1 MVVVVDHF
9 YRALFGPD
17 RDYGWFQTVM
27 IMTSQSPVCLS
38 LFVWQCSSPGV
49 LMQVCVINCHDHDL
63 TVFCPS

>member
-1 MVVVVDHF
+1 MVAVFDHF
-9 YRALFGPD
+9 DRALFGPD

-38 LFVWQCSSPGV
+38 LFVGQCSSPGV